1 MPDRLESPDH
11 HKPTCT
17 RVPSVRFYPLAK
29 VGVGKP
35 LSPIHLTLRPL
46 KTSVRRVLFNVGGIT
61 LFSSIFRV
69 TFFGRSIS
77 RRVSVWLWT
86 FVASVA
92 GRNGRHMT
100 GHVWLHRNVR
110 KLNCSRNLASPVK
123 TISDFALHIAGTILM
138 LAVWWRLGG

>member
-1 MPDRLESPDH
+1 MMG
-11 HKPTCT
+11 
-17 RVPSVRFYPLAK
+17 VPHQGIPSQGRRRNTTKSDSLDP
-29 VGVGKP
+29 
-35 LSPIHLTLRPL
+35 STLK

>member
-1 MPDRLESPDH
+1 MMVPDQGI
-11 HKPTCT
+11 
-17 RVPSVRFYPLAK
+17 PSQGRRRNTTKSDSLDP
-29 VGVGKP
+29 
-35 LSPIHLTLRPL
+35 STLK

-100 GHVWLHRNVR
+100 GHVWLHRNVQ
-110 KLNCSRNLASPVK
+110 L
-123 TISDFALHIAGTILM
+123 
-138 LAVWWRLGG
+138 

>member
-1 MPDRLESPDH
+1 MMG
-11 HKPTCT
+11 
-17 RVPSVRFYPLAK
+17 VPHQGIPSQGRRRNTTKSDSLDP
-29 VGVGKP
+29 
-35 LSPIHLTLRPL
+35 STLK

-110 KLNCSRNLASPVK
+110 KLNCSRNLASPSENNFGFCAAHRGNNFDVSGLVA
-123 TISDFALHIAGTILM
+123 TG
-138 LAVWWRLGG
+138 RLTTKEA

>member
-1 MPDRLESPDH
+1 MGQFAGVNILKKTANDGFH
-11 HKPTCT
+11 TKA
-17 RVPSVRFYPLAK
+17 FLAK
-29 VGVGKP
+29 VSVGRP

-46 KTSVRRVLFNVGGIT
+46 KKPAFVVFC
-61 LFSSIFRV
+61 V

-86 FVASVA
+86 LVASVA

-123 TISDFALHIAGTILM
+123 TISDFTLHIAGTILM
-138 LAVWWRLGG
+138 LGVWWRLGG